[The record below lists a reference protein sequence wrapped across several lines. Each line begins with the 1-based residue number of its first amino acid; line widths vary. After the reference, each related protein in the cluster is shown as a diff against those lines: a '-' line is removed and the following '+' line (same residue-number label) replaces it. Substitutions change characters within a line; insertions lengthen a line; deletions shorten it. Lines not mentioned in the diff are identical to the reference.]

1 MSNIKLTVYVDD
13 GLSGVHL
20 RRGHAI
26 ITMRDLTF
34 REMDALVKRLQD
46 VITITNAE
54 IRRRQSGNEY
64 PTACTDGR
72 RAHETD

>member
-1 MSNIKLTVYVDD
+1 MNNIKLTVYVED
-13 GLSGVHL
+13 GLSGVQL
-20 RRGHAI
+20 RRGHAS

-34 REMDALVKRLQD
+34 REMDVLVKRLQD
-46 VITITNAE
+46 VITITQAE
-54 IRRRQSGNEY
+54 IKSRQSGEIH